1 MTRFH
6 KKALLVSITLLFFIN
21 AGVPKRLNGFASAAT
36 QNDDSRWL
44 DVQSVSGKITAVE
57 PHTFVIKIEQVKP
70 PGEESSQEDHISSM
84 TFRID
89 SKTRMEGK
97 LEVGASADIVYRQR
111 NTQYVAVTVHV
122 TPTSS

>member
-1 MTRFH
+1 M
-6 KKALLVSITLLFFIN
+6 I
-21 AGVPKRLNGFASAAT
+21 GVHWGAAT
-36 QNDDSRWL
+36 SRWL
-44 DVQSVSGKITAVE
+44 LADQQGDALERRVSPREQAPIVALEDREVQSGKITAVE